1 MMFRDREE
9 AGRLLAQA
17 LSQYQGRANLVVLGL
32 PRGGVPIA
40 KIVADSLS
48 APMDVLL
55 VRKLGVPWQP
65 ELAFGAIAEAPGEPV
80 LILDSGLVAE
90 CELRPETIEE
100 IGAHEQRELERRGR
114 LYRGSRSLTEL
125 DGRDVILV
133 DDGLATGSTMLAAVR
148 ALRQMNTGRIVV
160 AVPVG
165 SRAACQ
171 TLRQE
176 ADELVCLSSPEHFES
191 VGSWYQ
197 AFRQVT
203 DAEVQ
208 QALSA
213 TEWP

>member
-17 LSQYQGRANLVVLGL
+17 LAGYQGRANLVVLGL

-40 KIVADSLS
+40 RIVADSLG

-80 LILDSGLVAE
+80 LILDSDLVAE
-90 CELRPETIEE
+90 CELRPETIQE

-125 DGRDVILV
+125 GGREVILV

-148 ALRQMNTGRIVV
+148 ALRRQNAGRIVV

-171 TLRQE
+171 TLRRE
-176 ADELVCLSSPEHFES
+176 AGELVCLSSPEHFES
-191 VGSWYQ
+191 VGSWYE
-197 AFRQVT
+197 AFRQVS

-213 TEWP
+213 SGR

>member
-1 MMFRDREE
+1 MTFRDREE

-17 LSQYQGRANLVVLGL
+17 LAEYQGRANLVVLGL

-40 KIVADSLS
+40 QIVGDSLG

-80 LILDSGLVAE
+80 LILDSDLVAE
-90 CELRPETIEE
+90 CELRPETIKE
-100 IGAHEQRELERRGR
+100 ISAYEQRELERRGR

-125 DGRDVILV
+125 GGRDVIVV

-148 ALRQMNTGRIVV
+148 ALRQQNAARIVV

-165 SRAACQ
+165 SRTACHMLQ
-171 TLRQE
+171 CE

-191 VGSWYQ
+191 VGSWYED
-197 AFRQVT
+197 FTQVT
-203 DAEVQ
+203 DGEVQ
-208 QALSA
+208 QALLRG
-213 TEWP
+213 WQ